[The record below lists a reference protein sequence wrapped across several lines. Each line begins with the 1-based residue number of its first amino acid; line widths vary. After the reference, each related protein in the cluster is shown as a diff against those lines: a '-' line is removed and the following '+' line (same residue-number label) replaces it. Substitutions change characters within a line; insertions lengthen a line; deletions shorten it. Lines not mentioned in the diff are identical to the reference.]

1 MGIILVHKLRFI
13 PAFSQSYRMLLAFS
27 GFVLVLSVALGYG
40 TWTADPVLAKT
51 AIEQVIKE
59 QFMVLIEKMTDL
71 GWWGQFW
78 VIFFNNLKASVLIML
93 SGAFLPFLPLL
104 VGVLP
109 NGFIIG
115 LLAGLYEYE
124 QVLPRSTF
132 FLSLLPHGLFE
143 IPAILLAATIGMI
156 WGARNWRSIIRAGT
170 ARSAWGDHAKA
181 SLAYVPLIFALLVI
195 AALVEVL
202 VTPLLFKMPRIT

>member
-1 MGIILVHKLRFI
+1 MPRLRFL
-13 PAFSQSYRMLLAFS
+13 PAFSRSYRMLFAFS
-27 GFVLVLSVALGYG
+27 GFVLILSVALGYG

-51 AIEQVIKE
+51 AIEQVIKD
-59 QFMVLIEKMTDL
+59 QFIALIEKMADL
-71 GWWGQFW
+71 GWWGQFLI
-78 VIFFNNLKASVLIML
+78 IFLNNLKATILIIL

-124 QVLPRSTF
+124 QVLPKSTF

-143 IPAILLAATIGMI
+143 IPAILLAATIGMV
-156 WGARNWRSIIRAGT
+156 WGGRNWRSIFRVGT
-170 ARSAWGDHAKA
+170 AGSSLGDHAKA
-181 SLAYVPLIFALLVI
+181 SLAFVPLLLALLVI
-195 AALVEVL
+195 AGLVEVL
-202 VTPLLFKMPRIT
+202 VTPLLFQLPRFT